1 VNTRDE
7 CGRNLSRATRPLAV
21 ICHANGNVDGRAVE
35 PDGERLCNVA
45 AEPDFAMAAVEEYG
59 DPALAVSIEAE
70 RPDAGV
76 RAHFGRLG
84 TIAIG
89 LKV

>member
-1 VNTRDE
+1 M
-7 CGRNLSRATRPLAV
+7 GPQPLARQEV
-21 ICHANGNVDGRAVE
+21 TNPFAVVSHAYGNVDCCTVE
-35 PDGERLCNVA
+35 AGGERIGNVA
-45 AEPDFAMAAVEEYG
+45 TEFDLVKVAVKEHG

-70 RPDAGV
+70 RSAAGL
-76 RAHFGRLG
+76 RAHLGRLG